1 MFTVKISIAILVGI
15 VAIQITGM
23 KIITST
29 ISCCFNCSRK
39 LYDVC
44 IFILILFQKKES
56 ARSCDK
62 GWILYEKNCYHFA
75 NSAVSFYDSMVRMF
89 LFLLF
94 KKK

>member
-1 MFTVKISIAILVGI
+1 MFTVEISIAILVGV

-23 KIITST
+23 KICLKI
-29 ISCCFNCSRK
+29 CMK
-39 LYDVC
+39 DVC

-75 NSAVSFYDSMVRMF
+75 N
-89 LFLLF
+89 
-94 KKK
+94 